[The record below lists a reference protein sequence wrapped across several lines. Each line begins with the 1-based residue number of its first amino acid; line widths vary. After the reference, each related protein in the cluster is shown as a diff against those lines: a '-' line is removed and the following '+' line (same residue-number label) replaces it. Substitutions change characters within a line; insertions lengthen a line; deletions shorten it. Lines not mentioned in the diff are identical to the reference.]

1 MFSDVANP
9 QRIGEISGHSVSLKC
24 SDLTNLASSEC
35 RLPSIEPFVLQ
46 LLQFLLPGRLLQPII
61 RPLTRFFLGFI
72 AVPIF
77 RLLMRKVVRVQEIN
91 AELEKD
97 LEQWFRGSL
106 LLLVATRN
114 MEGWIFGG
122 LAENVRLSPYF
133 TAGRLLLAIGVIEG
147 MPDQS
152 LFALIHPGPQRP
164 NIEKGRLFRSLAFY
178 IPQLLK
184 GLLCQHLNRS
194 SPVLAILAVLYEGE
208 IGWIC
213 YGVAIAQYLIIGLVA
228 SKDKAI
234 DVLMQFDAVMARQR
248 HEIET
253 ELILQ
258 VAPEAPANSPP
269 KPLEVS
275 VQ

>member
-1 MFSDVANP
+1 M
-9 QRIGEISGHSVSLKC
+9 
-24 SDLTNLASSEC
+24 
-35 RLPSIEPFVLQ
+35 LQ

-61 RPLTRFFLGFI
+61 KPVTRFLLGFV
-72 AVPIF
+72 AVPLF

-106 LLLVATRN
+106 LLLVATAN
-114 MEGWIFGG
+114 MEGSLFGWVSD
-122 LAENVRLSPYF
+122 EVRLSPYF
-133 TAGRLLLAIGVIEG
+133 MAGRLLLAIGVIEG

-164 NIEKGRLFRSLAFY
+164 TIEKGHLFRSLFLY
-178 IPQLLK
+178 FPLFLK

-194 SPVLAILAVLYEGE
+194 SPVLAILSVLHKGE

-213 YGVAIAQYLIIGLVA
+213 YGVAIAQYLVIGLVA

-234 DVLMQFDAVMARQR
+234 DVLTQFDAVMARQR
-248 HEIET
+248 HEIES
-253 ELILQ
+253 ELIL
-258 VAPEAPANSPP
+258 PISPANKATPP
-269 KPLEVS
+269 ATLVEAAS
-275 VQ
+275 QSTESSST